1 MEDVDIVR
9 RLGRRRMMMLRSQA
23 VTSASRYRR
32 DGYLFRPAR
41 NLLCL
46 TLYYLHVPTRV
57 LRGLY
62 G

>member
-9 RLGRRRMMMLRSQA
+9 RLGRRRTVLLRSRA
-23 VTSASRYRR
+23 VTSAERFRR
-32 DGYLFRPAR
+32 EGYVRRSSR

-46 TLYYLHVPTRV
+46 TLYMLHVSPNVIR
-57 LRGLY
+57 RMY